1 MRPGG
6 VAADMV
12 EWRSRE
18 KIDGILEETLAD
30 PAVLQRT
37 YPMGW
42 YGKDRTGR
50 PVRYDCCCFQPA
62 TLAGKHRCRLA
73 AAELLSLTGRLVGGR
88 CAMTASGGSTPRG
101 SGDSSAVVRQPP
113 DPSGFRVCVLVAV
126 FLTPDPLACA
136 CVFGC
141 GVSLSIIARLWAN
154 F

>member
-42 YGKDRTGR
+42 YGKGEAREL
-50 PVRYDCCCFQPA
+50 VR
-62 TLAGKHRCRLA
+62 G
-73 AAELLSLTGRLVGGR
+73 LVL
-88 CAMTASGGSTPRG
+88 ASGKGLCLY
-101 SGDSSAVVRQPP
+101 A
-113 DPSGFRVCVLVAV
+113 
-126 FLTPDPLACA
+126 
-136 CVFGC
+136 
-141 GVSLSIIARLWAN
+141 
-154 F
+154 

>member
-1 MRPGG
+1 
-6 VAADMV
+6 MV

-62 TLAGKHRCRLA
+62 ALAGKHRCRLA

-88 CAMTASGGSTPRG
+88 CATTASGGSTPRG
-101 SGDSSAVVRQPP
+101 SGDSSAAVRHPRT
-113 DPSGFRVCVLVAV
+113 S
-126 FLTPDPLACA
+126 
-136 CVFGC
+136 VFGC
-141 GVSLSIIARLWAN
+141 GVSRSIARLRGN